1 METVRKN
8 IQANMIAAKAGT
20 SSTGSGGT
28 SPRFLQTETETEM
41 DRTFTFE
48 MFKTPDAQLNVQ
60 SLQDVIQSHIQD

>member
-1 METVRKN
+1 
-8 IQANMIAAKAGT
+8 MIAEKAGT
-20 SSTGSGGT
+20 SSTGTGGAAG
-28 SPRFLQTETETEM
+28 FLQTETETEM